1 MLELTVKERSV
12 LKRFF
17 NTGGYVFN
25 FSTSAFDAFTYK
37 SIGIKLC
44 EKYRLSKGKS
54 LEAFIDEAN
63 TKMIILLASDL
74 LDYYEVYEDDL
85 PEDAKKPN
93 QMEQVKS
100 ILYNYRYLIDKLGPA
115 SIGESNIA
123 YDRPSRLKPYD
134 VFISH
139 ASKDKLAAVND
150 IRNELR
156 ALGVNV
162 WYDTDRIAW
171 GDGLSSIIDDGLQNC
186 EFGIIVIS
194 RRYFKSRWC
203 NKELQTLVDRNFEN
217 GRKVIL
223 PLLLNVTILEAV
235 EKYPFLDD
243 IKMVEYKKGQE
254 KDIALLFARVLI
266 DRLKE
271 CCNEV
276 PV

>member
-1 MLELTVKERSV
+1 MLELTVKERSI

-63 TKMIILLASDL
+63 TKLIILLTSDL

-85 PEDAKKPN
+85 SEYAKKPD
-93 QMEQVKS
+93 QLQQVRS
-100 ILYNYRYLIDKLGPA
+100 ILHNYEYLIDKLGPA
-115 SIGESNIA
+115 PIDEDDVGTK
-123 YDRPSRLKPYD
+123 RHFKMKPYD

-150 IRNELR
+150 IKNEIH

-162 WYDTDRIAW
+162 WYDADRIEW
-171 GDGLSSIIDDGLQNC
+171 GDSLSAVIDNGLQRC

-194 RRYFKSRWC
+194 RSYFNSKWC
-203 NKELQTLVDRNFEN
+203 NRELKTLVDRNFDN

-223 PLLLNVTILEAV
+223 PLLLNVTISEAIK
-235 EKYPFLDD
+235 KYPFLED

-254 KDIALLFARVLI
+254 KDIALLFAQVLI
-266 DRLKE
+266 GRLKE